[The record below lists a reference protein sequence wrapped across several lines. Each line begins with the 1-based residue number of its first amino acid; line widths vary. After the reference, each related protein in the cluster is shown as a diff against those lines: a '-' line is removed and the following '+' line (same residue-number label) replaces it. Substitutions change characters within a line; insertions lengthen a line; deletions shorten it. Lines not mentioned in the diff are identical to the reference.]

1 MKITKDTIA
10 TVELKVAD
18 KTGKI
23 IEQTDEP
30 MALLIGGYGNT
41 LPAIEAALEG
51 QEKGFATTI
60 ELTPETGFGERDES
74 LMISIPKKDFPP
86 GVKVGGQLQLRA
98 ANEGDDPNSDEGYQ
112 IFTVSKSKGDTVHLD
127 GNHPL
132 AGQHLKITVKVKD
145 VRAASQEEIAHGH
158 AHGDH
163 GHHH

>member
-41 LPAIEAALEG
+41 LPAIESALEG

-86 GVKVGGQLQLRA
+86 GVKVGGQLQGVGNDGQPA
-98 ANEGDDPNSDEGYQ
+98 VFNVVK
-112 IFTVSKSKGDTVHLD
+112 IKGPEVHLD

-132 AGQHLKITVKVKD
+132 AGQALTFSCKVTE
-145 VRAASQEEIAHGH
+145 VRAASPEEIAHRH
-158 AHGDH
+158 VHGAH